1 MTNTELFDKV
11 VKLAKAVG
19 VDIKSLRESLNNTS
33 APNTSTL
40 ATKEEVKELE
50 KKIAKASGTPTINLS
65 VEPNGDVYADIE
77 YPNNPSPTP
86 SPAPAT
92 RANATPAS
100 SQDTIPYGTTKTYLV
115 NWGIAVAGS
124 PGTGRGYLEWSPISG
139 FGKLHLDIKM
149 TQNSGNGNVIAT
161 LPANAPVPSVLLE
174 TAVDAS
180 NNSIYV
186 EPNSR
191 NIKGW
196 GVTGN
201 NKRYI
206 FDIIGFWKELK

>member
-11 VKLAKAVG
+11 VKLAKAIG
-19 VDIKSLRESLNNTS
+19 IDIKSLKESSINTS
-33 APNTSTL
+33 NL

-50 KKIAKASGTPTINLS
+50 KKVTSASGTPTINLS

-77 YPNNPSPTP
+77 YPNNPSPATRTNT
-86 SPAPAT
+86 PAT
-92 RANATPAS
+92 PTPYTS
-100 SQDTIPYGTTKTYLV
+100 TTQDAIPYGTTKKYNV
-115 NWGIAVAGS
+115 IWGIAVAGS

-161 LPANAPVPSVLLE
+161 LPSNAPVPSILLE

-196 GVTGN
+196 GVVGN

>member
-1 MTNTELFDKV
+1 MTNKELFEKV
-11 VKLAKAVG
+11 VQLAKAVG
-19 VDIKSLRESLNNTS
+19 LDIKSLRESSINTS
-33 APNTSTL
+33 NL
-40 ATKEEVKELE
+40 ATKEEVKELD

-77 YPNNPSPTP
+77 YPNNPTP
-86 SPAPAT
+86 ST
-92 RANATPAS
+92 RANTTATPTPATS
-100 SQDTIPYGTTKTYLV
+100 TTQDAIPYGTTKKYDV
-115 NWGIAVAGS
+115 IWGIAVAGS
-124 PGTGRGYLEWSPISG
+124 PGNGRGYLEWSPISG

-149 TQNSGNGNVIAT
+149 TQDSGNGKVIAT

>member
-11 VKLAKAVG
+11 VKLAKAIG
-19 VDIKSLRESLNNTS
+19 IDIKSLKESSINT
-33 APNTSTL
+33 ANL
-40 ATKEEVKELE
+40 ATKDEVKELE
-50 KKIAKASGTPTINLS
+50 KKVTSASGTPTINLS

-77 YPNNPSPTP
+77 YPNNPAPTP
-86 SPAPAT
+86 SPTPAT
-92 RANATPAS
+92 RANAPATS
-100 SQDTIPYGTTKTYLV
+100 TTQDAIPYGTTKKYDV
-115 NWGIAVAGS
+115 IWGIAVAGS
-124 PGTGRGYLEWSPISG
+124 PGAGRGYLEWSPISG

>member
-11 VKLAKAVG
+11 VKLAKAIG
-19 VDIKSLRESLNNTS
+19 IDIKSLKESSINTS
-33 APNTSTL
+33 NL
-40 ATKEEVKELE
+40 ATKDEVKELE
-50 KKIAKASGTPTINLS
+50 KKVTSASGTPTINLS

-77 YPNNPSPTP
+77 YPNNPSP
-86 SPAPAT
+86 AT
-92 RANATPAS
+92 RANTTATPTPATS
-100 SQDTIPYGTTKTYLV
+100 TTQDAIPYGTTKRFEV
-115 NWGIAVAGS
+115 IWGSAQPGAA
-124 PGTGRGYLEWSPISG
+124 GTGRGYLEWSPISG

-149 TQNSGNGNVIAT
+149 TQPSGNGGTIAT

-174 TAVDAS
+174 TAVDSAT
-180 NNSIYV
+180 NASIYV

>member
-11 VKLAKAVG
+11 VKLAKAIG
-19 VDIKSLRESLNNTS
+19 IDIKSLKDSSINT
-33 APNTSTL
+33 ANL
-40 ATKEEVKELE
+40 ATKDEVKELE
-50 KKIAKASGTPTINLS
+50 KKVTSASGTPTINLS

-77 YPNNPSPTP
+77 YPNNPTPTP

-92 RANATPAS
+92 RANTT
-100 SQDTIPYGTTKTYLV
+100 SQDTIPYGTTKRFEV
-115 NWGIAVAGS
+115 IWGSAQPGAA
-124 PGTGRGYLEWSPISG
+124 GTGRGYLEWSPISG

-149 TQNSGNGNVIAT
+149 TQPSGNGGTIAT
-161 LPANAPVPSVLLE
+161 LPSNAPVPSVLLE
-174 TAVDAS
+174 TAVDAN

>member
-77 YPNNPSPTP
+77 YSNNPS
-86 SPAPAT
+86 PAT
-92 RANATPAS
+92 RANTTATPTPATS
-100 SQDTIPYGTTKTYLV
+100 TTQDAIPYGTTKKYDV
-115 NWGIAVAGS
+115 IWGIAVAGS

>member
-11 VKLAKAVG
+11 VKLAKAIG
-19 VDIKSLRESLNNTS
+19 IDIKSLKESSINT
-33 APNTSTL
+33 ANL
-40 ATKEEVKELE
+40 ATKDEVKELE
-50 KKIAKASGTPTINLS
+50 KKVTSASGTPTINLS

-77 YPNNPSPTP
+77 YPNNPSP
-86 SPAPAT
+86 AT
-92 RANATPAS
+92 RANTTATPTPATS
-100 SQDTIPYGTTKTYLV
+100 TTQDAIPYGTTKRFEV
-115 NWGIAVAGS
+115 IWGSAQPGAA
-124 PGTGRGYLEWSPISG
+124 GTGRGYLEWSPISG

>member
-77 YPNNPSPTP
+77 YPNNPTPTP
-86 SPAPAT
+86 SPAP
-92 RANATPAS
+92 TPS
-100 SQDTIPYGTTKTYLV
+100 TNTIDYGTTKRFEV
-115 NWGIAVAGS
+115 IWGSAQPGAA
-124 PGTGRGYLEWSPISG
+124 GTGRGYLEWSPISG

-149 TQNSGNGNVIAT
+149 TQPSGNGGTIAT
-161 LPANAPVPSVLLE
+161 LPANSPVPSVLLE
-174 TAVDAS
+174 TAVDSAT
-180 NNSIYV
+180 NASIYV

>member
-11 VKLAKAVG
+11 VKLAKAIG
-19 VDIKSLRESLNNTS
+19 IDIKSLKESSINT
-33 APNTSTL
+33 ANL
-40 ATKEEVKELE
+40 ATKDEVKELD

-77 YPNNPSPTP
+77 YPNNPSP
-86 SPAPAT
+86 AT
-92 RANATPAS
+92 RANTTATPTPATS
-100 SQDTIPYGTTKTYLV
+100 TTQDAIPYGTTKKYDV
-115 NWGIAVAGS
+115 IWGIAIAGS
-124 PGTGRGYLEWSPISG
+124 PGPGRGYLEWSPISG

>member
-1 MTNTELFDKV
+1 MTNKELFEKV
-11 VKLAKAVG
+11 VQLAKAVG
-19 VDIKSLRESLNNTS
+19 LDIKSLRESSINTS
-33 APNTSTL
+33 NL
-40 ATKEEVKELE
+40 ATKDEVKELD

-77 YPNNPSPTP
+77 YSSPS
-86 SPAPAT
+86 PAT
-92 RANATPAS
+92 RANTTATPTPATS
-100 SQDTIPYGTTKTYLV
+100 TTQDAIPYGTTKKYDV
-115 NWGIAVAGS
+115 IWGIAVAGS

>member
-50 KKIAKASGTPTINLS
+50 KKITKASSTPTINLS
-65 VEPNGDVYADIE
+65 VEPNGDVFADIE
-77 YPNNPSPTP
+77 YPNNPTPTP
-86 SPAPAT
+86 SPAP
-92 RANATPAS
+92 TPS
-100 SQDTIPYGTTKTYLV
+100 TNTIDYGTTKRFEV
-115 NWGIAVAGS
+115 IWGVAVAGS
-124 PGTGRGYLEWSPISG
+124 HGAGRGYLEWSPISG

-149 TQNSGNGNVIAT
+149 TQNSGNGGIIAT

-206 FDIIGFWKELK
+206 FDIIGFWKEVK

>member
-1 MTNTELFDKV
+1 MTNKELFEKV
-11 VKLAKAVG
+11 VQLAKAVG
-19 VDIKSLRESLNNTS
+19 LDIKSLRESSINTS
-33 APNTSTL
+33 NL
-40 ATKEEVKELE
+40 ATKEEVKELD

-77 YPNNPSPTP
+77 YPNNPTP
-86 SPAPAT
+86 ST
-92 RANATPAS
+92 RANTTATPTPATS
-100 SQDTIPYGTTKTYLV
+100 TTQDAIPYGTTKKYDV
-115 NWGIAVAGS
+115 IWGIAVAGS